1 MYVFNPRYP
10 RSMPAERTRRDAARN
25 RDLLVAAARRAFAAH
40 GPDVPLEDIASEAGV
55 SRTTLHRHFA
65 HREALASA
73 VLEQN
78 VADIEARAA
87 GLADADDG
95 AERLFHYLLDV
106 QFEAPWLGR
115 VVADGRMPGTA
126 DLGTRTAAAL
136 DPLLDR
142 ARARG
147 RVHPGVTTDDV
158 LLTLPMVMAV
168 QAATA
173 ATAGSGTPSRV
184 GATRALLHR
193 GVFTTEPPT
202 APSAG

>member
-1 MYVFNPRYP
+1 MYVFNPCPCGAPHEGRYP
-10 RSMPAERTRRDAARN
+10 RPMAAERTRRDAARN

-78 VADIEARAA
+78 VA
-87 GLADADDG
+87 ADDG

-173 ATAGSGTPSRV
+173 ATAGGGSPSRV

-202 APSAG
+202 APSAV